1 MITIDTVPPNFC
13 SRAVGILEGKIV
25 LNPSA
30 GQKAFLLVT
39 DDGAEIPGGVHGKAA
54 EAIFENP
61 LLLTMRTRLLVYPR
75 TTKNLLEILAVDIEP
90 AGEVVSKQNDMFLI
104 QGFNV
109 GTRNPGKSQ
118 IGIRPNKRSKH
129 QFKKFW
135 ITLHGH
141 LTEDL
146 RCVYQLKALRKGRK
160 LFILESSPVVPKND
174 LASVRERTK
183 HRPKVVA

>member
-1 MITIDTVPPNFC
+1 MISINTNPPNFC
-13 SRAVGILEGKIV
+13 SRAVGVLEGTIV
-25 LNPSA
+25 LNPS
-30 GQKAFLLVT
+30 GGEKAFVLVT

-54 EAIFENP
+54 EAIFSNP
-61 LLLTMRTRLLVYPR
+61 LLLTMKTRLLVYPR
-75 TTKNLLEILAVDIEP
+75 TTKNYLEILAVDIEP
-90 AGEVVSKQNDMFLI
+90 AGDVSSKQKDMFLI

-109 GTRNPGKSQ
+109 GTRAPGKSQ

-141 LTEDL
+141 LNGDL

-160 LFILESSPVVPKND
+160 LFILESNPIVPKAD
-174 LASVRERTK
+174 LQEVRNRS
-183 HRPKVVA
+183 RVVA